1 MFVVSTESVSEVV
14 ASIFWILDVPSS
26 LVTIVERAIERESRL
41 FPVESCKRFESER
54 GRKSALIRAKE
65 RMKAYLDPS
74 SRKYL
79 LLLLLKR

>member
-26 LVTIVERAIERESRL
+26 LVTIVERTIERESRL
-41 FPVESCKRFESER
+41 FPIESCNRKARGKESQLLMR
-54 GRKSALIRAKE
+54 VKE

-74 SRKYL
+74 SRKYY